1 MENALLGRRRQMKEM
16 RVNEWKTV
24 WNKSSVEREL
34 NQIRFES
41 YANDFKKIFKKGDLV
56 LEAGCGY
63 GRYCFW
69 LEKRGVQS
77 VGIDFVSSALRT
89 GKRYFKSK
97 GSDFPLILT
106 DVSKLP
112 FRGDIFDGYISLGVI
127 EHFETDSELRKCL
140 QDTFRVVKP
149 KGLVYI
155 SAPNPYSLHMMLRRF
170 LLPHVFFTY
179 YERPRYKK
187 NLRELS
193 EGANFKILTIY
204 SRDFYYPFYAIITF
218 LSKRDI
224 WKLKAFMRK
233 ILNPLENMPLL
244 RNFNSGLYLILQK
257 P

>member
-1 MENALLGRRRQMKEM
+1 MKEM
-16 RVNEWKTV
+16 RVNEWETV

-34 NQIRFES
+34 NQIPFES
-41 YANDFKKIFKKGDLV
+41 FACDFKKIFKKGDLV

-69 LEKRGVQS
+69 LEKNGVQS

-97 GSDFPLILT
+97 DGDFPLIVA

-112 FRGDIFDGYISLGVI
+112 FKRDIFDGYISLGVI
-127 EHFETDSELRKCL
+127 EHFETDSELWKCL

-149 KGLVYI
+149 KGFAYI
-155 SAPNPYSLHMMLRRF
+155 SAPNPYAPHMILRRL
-170 LLPHVFFTY
+170 LLPHVFSTY
-179 YERPRYKK
+179 YERPRHKK
-187 NLRELS
+187 NLRALS

-204 SRDFYYPFYAIITF
+204 TRDFYYPFYAIITF
-218 LSKRDI
+218 LSKRDS
-224 WKLKAFMRK
+224 WKLKRFMKK

-244 RNFNSGLYLILQK
+244 RNLNSGLYLILQK